1 MIPASRLRTKSINLL
16 TAWFGLAMG
25 IMVVIPSTFSVF
37 FDDIE
42 NEFGW
47 DRAQVSLAFSLF
59 LLASTFAFPLVG
71 LLLDKFGARKIIIPA
86 ILTFMVGML
95 SFKYWVD
102 GLWMYYA
109 TFIVIGVAS
118 AGTSTL
124 TYFQVVT
131 RSFSTRRGLALGM
144 ANSGTGVG
152 ALCFPFLGYLLL
164 EAYGWRNA
172 YLLLGIGITIISI
185 PAILAGLNDKFVDT
199 PDSKLEIEQRVTL
212 APDVSRA
219 KALRSRSFW
228 IIGVAFFCG
237 ATTLVAFLIH
247 LVPMLTDRGLSIQT
261 AAIAASSFGV
271 AQLFG
276 RLMTGYLLDKL
287 NASYIA
293 AGLWVIATITFL
305 ILGAGASGNSL
316 IVATVVLGLAWGSE
330 GDVLGYFVGRYF
342 GLKFFGAIYG
352 SLLTMHLLG
361 GALGP
366 YLLGSGFE
374 YFGSYTFMLIGMAAM
389 TTFAAIL
396 ILFVGP
402 YPTNTLK
409 TNVITMV

>member
-1 MIPASRLRTKSINLL
+1 MSASRLRTKSINLL
-16 TAWFGLAMG
+16 TAWFGLALG

-37 FDDIE
+37 FDDIV

-59 LLASTFAFPLVG
+59 LLASTLAFPLVG
-71 LLLDKFGARKIIIPA
+71 LLLDKLGARKIIIPA

-102 GLWMYYA
+102 GLLMYYA
-109 TFIVIGVAS
+109 TFLLIGVAA

-124 TYFQVVT
+124 TYFQVIT
-131 RSFSTRRGLALGM
+131 RSFKTRRGLALGL

-172 YLLLGIGITIISI
+172 YLILGIGITIISI
-185 PAILAGLNDKFVDT
+185 PAILAGLNDQFVDSADT
-199 PDSKLEIEQRVTL
+199 DLEIGGKLTS
-212 APDVSRA
+212 APDISPAR
-219 KALRSRSFW
+219 ALRSRTFW
-228 IIGVAFFCG
+228 VIGIAFFCG

-271 AQLFG
+271 AQLCG
-276 RLMTGYLLDKL
+276 RLLTGYLLDKIS
-287 NASYIA
+287 ASYIA
-293 AGLWVIATITFL
+293 AGLWTISTITFL
-305 ILGAGASGNSL
+305 VLATGVSGYSL
-316 IVATVVLGLAWGSE
+316 FAATVVLGLAWGSE
-330 GDVLGYFVGRYF
+330 GDVLGYFVGQYF

-361 GALGP
+361 GAAGP
-366 YLLGSGFE
+366 YFLGSGFE
-374 YFGSYTFMLIGMAAM
+374 YFGSYTFMLIGMAGL

-402 YPTNTLK
+402 YPTFSTK
-409 TNVITMV
+409 TN